1 MEKIQKTNNIIGE
14 STEFLNT
21 HTIATAESCS
31 RQLQEKMKTKTRNVQ
46 SQYKCNL
53 RQNNFSVIHT

>member
-1 MEKIQKTNNIIGE
+1 VEKIQKTKNIIGE

-46 SQYKCNL
+46 SQYKCYL
-53 RQNNFSVIHT
+53 RQNNFSVIRT